1 MPTSL
6 TSLPQNS
13 EIKPSRGRSGNLAY
27 WLAYLH
33 HAVAPATE
41 PSLLLIQMWWEETVM
56 NSVTEGSCH
65 LKGKP
70 TVSSASAGFENEP
83 VLGTPLLSQILK
95 ILKV

>member
-1 MPTSL
+1 
-6 TSLPQNS
+6 
-13 EIKPSRGRSGNLAY
+13 
-27 WLAYLH
+27 
-33 HAVAPATE
+33 
-41 PSLLLIQMWWEETVM
+41 M